1 MSDIIDE
8 ITEHG
13 DELGDLS
20 SQLLSAIRAK
30 EISSEALEAFF
41 ESLAEM
47 VDGSVYQGYSGRG
60 MYGKTCWG
68 ISGDNLAAILEMA
81 GRYGLSGASWDS
93 LGLEYIV
100 YWPRIPYIEAE

>member
-1 MSDIIDE
+1 MSDIIDA
-8 ITEHG
+8 ITELG

-68 ISGDNLAAILEMA
+68 ISGNNLGTILEMA
-81 GRYGLSGASWDS
+81 ARYGLSDASWDS